1 MRAAQSDLDGCAT
14 LRESACGVL
23 AAMLQN
29 NPPVQ
34 SAARGMC
41 VGQVLLR
48 LLGVEDQ
55 WCDRWETRAGGLPV
69 VRKALLALSAM
80 LRGDEE
86 IKSATDG
93 SGGAQGRDGAVGDSV
108 LEAALPALCVL
119 AGHPDLKLRRRTL
132 FLLASLV
139 SDSADAR
146 ALTFSSA
153 THGGSSLPSALVSA
167 LFSRRHVTRLA
178 AALSPL
184 RGAVHSRMV
193 SPARFSTVSFD
204 TLL

>member
-1 MRAAQSDLDGCAT
+1 M
-14 LRESACGVL
+14 
-23 AAMLQN
+23 
-29 NPPVQ
+29 
-34 SAARGMC
+34 
-41 VGQVLLR
+41 
-48 LLGVEDQ
+48 
-55 WCDRWETRAGGLPV
+55 

-86 IKSATDG
+86 TKSATDG

-167 LFSRRHVTRLA
+167 LSSDDEDTRTQAGRFLAVACTSAAVPPEASDASAPARLLGSRLA
-178 AALSPL
+178 EAGAPDAIKMAIENAEAAAKEGGDPDESARL
-184 RGAVHSRMV
+184 RRLLEWV
-193 SPARFSTVSFD
+193 SMA
-204 TLL
+204 